1 MITHLQGKLVEKNP
15 TELVVECNGVGYLLN
30 ISLYTYEQ
38 LGADENIKIFT
49 HLLVREDAQIL
60 YGFAQT
66 TERDL
71 FLKLISVSGIGAG
84 TARTMLSSLSP
95 EQIIQAIASEDVNTI
110 KGVKGI
116 GLKTAQRVIID
127 LKDKLNDVAAA
138 ANNLVLK
145 GNTNQNE
152 ALSALE
158 TLGYTKKQSQ
168 KVIENI
174 VKQEPEASVETII
187 KLALKKL

>member
-127 LKDKLNDVAAA
+127 LKDKLNDVAAT

>member
-15 TELVVECNGVGYLLN
+15 TELVVECNGVGYLLH

-38 LGADENIKIFT
+38 LGTDENIKIFT
-49 HLLVREDAQIL
+49 HLLVREDAQTL

-127 LKDKLNDVAAA
+127 LKDKLNDVATT